1 MRKAPASSHL
11 HPQREREADGPAG
24 AAGTAVG
31 AMPAFV
37 PKGHFR
43 TIPLLKMLQ
52 LKHIAGAIIHAGP
65 APLAVPAVHTARG
78 FGLRL
83 FLRVAFVDLPEGQP
97 FPDALT
103 LRFGPLV
110 LRHPVDFLK
119 GHHIG
124 GLSPGE
130 TVTRLDPA
138 FFIDDIDS
146 GVFPGQVG
154 MDAFS
159 LDTRSIIPPR
169 LLSFSSNLS
178 YPL

>member
-1 MRKAPASSHL
+1 MAPQGQLVRQLA
-11 HPQREREADGPAG
+11 Q
-24 AAGTAVG
+24 
-31 AMPAFV
+31 PAFV

-43 TIPLLKMLQ
+43 TIPLLKMFQ
-52 LKHIAGAIIHAGP
+52 LKHIAGAIVHAGP

-124 GLSPGE
+124 GL
-130 TVTRLDPA
+130 TPA
-138 FFIDDIDS
+138 RRSRASIRPS
-146 GVFPGQVG
+146 
-154 MDAFS
+154 S
-159 LDTRSIIPPR
+159 LMI
-169 LLSFSSNLS
+169 
-178 YPL
+178 